1 MRDKLSGTWVGI
13 GVDELGRQPRAVF
26 ACREGG
32 LLTLQDDGDGVDHE
46 QSKVL
51 ASLVF
56 LCPSAERGIVV
67 FFFTDRL
74 RRHRCVIHSVVLSIS
89 GWKQAVI
96 GWPWV
101 CRAGWTYPATRCG
114 STRP

>member
-56 LCPSAERGIVV
+56 L
-67 FFFTDRL
+67 
-74 RRHRCVIHSVVLSIS
+74 
-89 GWKQAVI
+89 
-96 GWPWV
+96 
-101 CRAGWTYPATRCG
+101 
-114 STRP
+114 